1 MKTNEELRNDVME
14 EIKWDPQLKNVSS
27 QIGVTNNEGVITL
40 TGIVDTYNKKLAAEK
55 AAQRVA
61 GVKVVA
67 SEIEVKIGMLGKK
80 TDTEI
85 AEAIKNALKWN
96 TAVSEDLIEIKVDN
110 GWVFL
115 DGIVDWEYERMAA
128 QRSVEELQ
136 GVRGVTNNIAIKSK
150 AINTKE
156 IKQKI
161 AAAFHRSA
169 TVDSSSI
176 WIETVGTKAILH
188 GKVKSWAEKKESEN
202 IAWSSPG
209 VMSVENKIDID
220 VEVFA

>member
-1 MKTNEELRNDVME
+1 MKTNDELRNDVME
-14 EIKWDPQLKNVSS
+14 EIKWDPQLKSVSS
-27 QIGVTNNEGVITL
+27 QIGVTTNEGVVTL
-40 TGIVDTYNKKLAAEK
+40 TGLVDTYNKKLAAEK

-67 SEIEVKIGMLGKK
+67 SDIEVKIGMLGKR
-80 TDTEI
+80 TDSEI

-96 TAVSEDLIEIKVDN
+96 TAVNQDLIEIKVDN
-110 GWVFL
+110 GWVYL
-115 DGIVDWEYERMAA
+115 DGKVDWEYERLAA
-128 QRSVEELQ
+128 QRSVEDLQ
-136 GVRGVTNNIAIKSK
+136 GVRGVSNNITIKSK
-150 AINTKE
+150 SIDVKE

-161 AAAFHRSA
+161 AAGFHRSA

-176 WIETVGTKAILH
+176 WIETVGNKAILH
-188 GKVKSWAEKKESEN
+188 GKVKSWAEKKEAEN

-220 VEVFA
+220 VEIFA